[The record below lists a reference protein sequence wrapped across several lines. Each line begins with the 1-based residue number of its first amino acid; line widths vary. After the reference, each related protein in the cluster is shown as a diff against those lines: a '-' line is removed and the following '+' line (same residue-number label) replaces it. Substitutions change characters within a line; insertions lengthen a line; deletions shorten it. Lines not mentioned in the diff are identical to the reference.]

1 MTHVRLFSQRLS
13 ANAFLTRFTD
23 AAFQARYFFGAYH
36 AFLFGVAHDV
46 LPPPENIYLVDLIAD
61 TRRVIER
68 L

>member
-23 AAFQARYFFGAYH
+23 AALQARYLFGAYH
-36 AFLFGVAHDV
+36 AFLFGVAHGV
-46 LPPPENIYLVDLIAD
+46 LPAPKIFGQFDRGHAS
-61 TRRVIER
+61 VIER